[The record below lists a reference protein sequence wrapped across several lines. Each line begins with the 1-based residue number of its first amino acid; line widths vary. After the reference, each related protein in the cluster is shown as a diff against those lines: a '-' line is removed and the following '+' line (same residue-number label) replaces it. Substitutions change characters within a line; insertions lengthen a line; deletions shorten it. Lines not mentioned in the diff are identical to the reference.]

1 MMIVIVP
8 VALLLV
14 MASKRV
20 EELIDKQQEAALE
33 LANAKAVAESESRAK
48 SQFLANISHELRT
61 PLNAIIG
68 FSELINSESMGPL
81 NNEKYKEFVHDI
93 NASGVHLLS
102 LINDILDFSKADE
115 NKLQINLEEVDLTK
129 TIKICLRM
137 MAPRSQEAGV
147 TLVDEVPAEHII
159 ILADAKRTKQVVL
172 NLLSNAVKFTPEGG
186 KVIVKVWKNLDNNS
200 IVMQIKD
207 SGIGMAAQDL
217 ARALSPF
224 GQIENKLSKR
234 FEGTGLGLPLSK
246 KLVELMN
253 GSFEIQS
260 ESNIGTTVTI
270 VFSLQSS
277 DIEDSEEEIT

>member
-1 MMIVIVP
+1 
-8 VALLLV
+8 
-14 MASKRV
+14 
-20 EELIDKQQEAALE
+20 
-33 LANAKAVAESESRAK
+33 
-48 SQFLANISHELRT
+48 
-61 PLNAIIG
+61 
-68 FSELINSESMGPL
+68 
-81 NNEKYKEFVHDI
+81 
-93 NASGVHLLS
+93 